1 MPSPWIVV
9 VVAVSIVAT
18 FVVVV
23 RIARAHAEDVR
34 TLPKTVWYLI
44 AFVPI
49 LGAIAWA
56 WLGRPYYVKPG
67 KRVAKDRERRGK
79 RQKVTADRQVI
90 VDRLTSDVRTREAR
104 TSGITAGSPGSPGNL
119 TARAR
124 SAPSAVEPSA
134 KSPAT
139 ASYSDE

>member
-1 MPSPWIVV
+1 MPSLWIVV
-9 VVAVSIVAT
+9 AVAASLVAT

-23 RIARAHAEDVR
+23 RIIRAHAEDVR

-56 WLGRPYYVKPG
+56 WLGRPYYVRHG
-67 KRVAKDRERRGK
+67 KRVAKDQHRRGK
-79 RQKVTADRQVI
+79 TQKFTADRQVI

-104 TSGITAGSPGSPGNL
+104 TSGFSAGSPGSPGSL
-119 TARAR
+119 TARAS
-124 SAPSAVEPSA
+124 SAPSAVEGSA
-134 KSPAT
+134 TSPAT